1 MKNKQTQQR
10 QKADRFHLSV
20 LDMSPIVL
28 HHCGSAKE
36 GAPKTKKN
44 KNPNKKPKKVRIK
57 IRIEKRIKNRPKPVF
72 FNDNWKVADRNK

>member
-10 QKADRFHLSV
+10 RKADRFHLSV
-20 LDMSPIVL
+20 LAMSPIVL

-44 KNPNKKPKKVRIK
+44 KNPNKNPNKLNKKPA
-57 IRIEKRIKNRPKPVF
+57 EAGF
-72 FNDNWKVADRNK
+72 F